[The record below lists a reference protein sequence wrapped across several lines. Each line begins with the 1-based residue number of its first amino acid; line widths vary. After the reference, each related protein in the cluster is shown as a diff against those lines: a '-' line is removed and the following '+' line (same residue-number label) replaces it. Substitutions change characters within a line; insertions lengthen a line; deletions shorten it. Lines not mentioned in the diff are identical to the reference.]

1 MAIHTKVSP
10 DERITMNA
18 LDNFDPFARN
28 GVPTKPLN
36 QPKVAKKPGR
46 PPKTSETLQNE
57 VRNVEITTETEGK
70 SDLEPICAEKL
81 HTNAI
86 NTVFEAKTE
95 EIPQKSESLQLPI
108 VESRNSEGLPSYRCE
123 FEGRDIFV
131 GFSCY
136 KATNPVTAFALINMG
151 LDFGRDKIR
160 FDFSVAENTFYHSRN
175 ELAKKFLETDA
186 KWLLLIDNDIVP
198 SIGRPAWAKA
208 SIGAARNLFDLPL
221 QRHVIHRLIGSGKTL
236 VGGAY
241 FANMDKSSIVCSN
254 KGLADK
260 AKAYTDEIAEVDWIG
275 SGCLLIHRKVL
286 LAMEEKNENLN
297 KNFFYPDDIS
307 FCKRAKDA
315 GHQPHIDLGLPVFHV
330 GVKSY

>member
-1 MAIHTKVSP
+1 METKVSP

-28 GVPTKPLN
+28 GVPTKPVQ

-46 PPKTSETLQNE
+46 PTKTNETLQNGGS
-57 VRNVEITTETEGK
+57 NVGIPTQTEEK
-70 SDLEPICAEKL
+70 SELDTICAENL
-81 HTNAI
+81 HITDTKPDFA
-86 NTVFEAKTE
+86 TKSE
-95 EIPQKSESLQLPI
+95 EIQQKTESLQPEI
-108 VESRNSEGLPSYRCE
+108 VESRNSEGLPTYRTE
-123 FEGRDIFV
+123 FSGRDIFV
-131 GFSCY
+131 GFSSY
-136 KATNPVTAFALINMG
+136 KATNPITAFCLINMA

-160 FDFSVAENTFYHSRN
+160 FDFSSAENNFYHSRN
-175 ELAKKFLETDA
+175 ELAKKFLATDA

-198 SIGRPAWAKA
+198 SIGRPSWAKS
-208 SIGAARNLFDLPL
+208 SIGAARNLQDLPL

-254 KGLADK
+254 KELADK
-260 AKAYTDEIAEVDWIG
+260 AKAYADDITPVDWIG

-286 LAMEEKNENLN
+286 TAIAEKNENLN
-297 KNFFYPDDIS
+297 GNYFFPDDIS

-315 GHQPHIDLGLPVFHV
+315 GHQSHIDLGLPVFHV